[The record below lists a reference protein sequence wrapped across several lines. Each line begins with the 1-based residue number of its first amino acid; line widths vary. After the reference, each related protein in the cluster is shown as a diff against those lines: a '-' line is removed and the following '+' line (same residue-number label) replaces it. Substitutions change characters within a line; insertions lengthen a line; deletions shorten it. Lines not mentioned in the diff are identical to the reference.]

1 MQEGLSAEGWNN
13 SIEAVQQGD
22 QFLDD
27 MAPAASVARSAPGAA
42 LEQQLAGLPNA
53 YQAAFAAM
61 AEGTA
66 LERSASAGS
75 ERNADVR
82 SHGHEGPLGMLAAAL
97 EQSLGQPPRARPST
111 GQSSWVSGQ
120 GNAGQAAASIPVN
133 VSAAQAVQG
142 FNVPALPAN
151 SPFLSLA
158 SRYPAV
164 LDVVMRPN
172 DGLAAP
178 VLRQELANAASG
190 RWPAAQHSRG
200 GQAERVA
207 STRLPFRAPGTS
219 MGLEGTPPPPN
230 GGSNEPSKMPC
241 AGGSNEN
248 CASRQ
253 SMEDSL
259 QQRLY
264 AAGSLAHPAEGEL
277 QDPNLGQ
284 ARQSAGSPPLEELV
298 RTEPQLRQLNFAQ
311 PAHSGQQTVR
321 AAGQEAHSGAAVQG
335 RPAGD
340 FLHGADSGAMPA
352 LSIIR
357 GLSGPVPI
365 GALPGHTSSIQRQ
378 MRIAAEGTPALHAL
392 DDQAQGMHGAP
403 QQENSLA
410 HSLAAQAAGRGG
422 QSQHEPAET
431 NQPAPVVSNPSPWAC
446 TSQLKQLTWLTLAAS
461 RQYLSSS
468 RSLRAD
474 QSCDAKPLSCRTQ
487 HTLQLVCTPQS

>member
-1 MQEGLSAEGWNN
+1 MQEGLSAEGRNN

-22 QFLDD
+22 LFLDD

-82 SHGHEGPLGMLAAAL
+82 GHGDEGSLGMLAAAL
-97 EQSLGQPPRARPST
+97 GQGFGQLPRARPST
-111 GQSSWVSGQ
+111 GQSSWVSGP

-133 VSAAQAVQG
+133 ASTAQAAQGG
-142 FNVPALPAN
+142 FYVPARPAN
-151 SPFLSLA
+151 SPFLNLA

-178 VLRQELANAASG
+178 VLRQQLANAASG
-190 RWPAAQHSRG
+190 SRPAAQHSQG

-207 STRLPFRAPGTS
+207 STRLPFGVRGTS

-248 CASRQ
+248 CASQQ
-253 SMEDSL
+253 SMEDFL
-259 QQRLY
+259 QQRLH

-277 QDPNLGQ
+277 RDPNLGQ
-284 ARQSAGSPPLEELV
+284 ERQSAGSPPLVELV
-298 RTEPQLRQLNFAQ
+298 CAEPQLRQPNFAQ
-311 PAHSGQQTVR
+311 PAHSEQQAVR
-321 AAGQEAHSGAAVQG
+321 AVAGQEAHSGAAVQG

-357 GLSGPVPI
+357 GISGPVPI
-365 GALPGHTSSIQRQ
+365 GALPGHTSNWGSVQRQ
-378 MRIAAEGTPALHAL
+378 MQIAAEGTPALHAL
-392 DDQAQGMHGAP
+392 GDQAQGMHGAP

-410 HSLAAQAAGRGG
+410 HSLAAQATGCGG
-422 QSQHEPAET
+422 QSQHEPAQT
-431 NQPAPVVSNPSPWAC
+431 DQPAPVVSNPSPLAC
-446 TSQLKQLTWLTLAAS
+446 TSQLGQLN
-461 RQYLSSS
+461 
-468 RSLRAD
+468 
-474 QSCDAKPLSCRTQ
+474 
-487 HTLQLVCTPQS
+487 